1 MIQFFR
7 HLRKTLLMEN
17 KTSRYFK
24 YAIGEIIL
32 VVIGILIALQINNW
46 NENQKKAKIKQ
57 SYIQNLI
64 TDITK
69 DTIQLNNRLKLN
81 YEYLASID
89 SSFVKFNDST
99 LKLSALFNY
108 IKSNRFSGL
117 RVVNNYNNNTF
128 NILISSGN
136 IDLFSN
142 TFTDE
147 LMELSRL
154 QDTEIAVSEGNSE
167 IYFNLLNNFRSLYF
181 DSYAISNQKLIDS
194 LWKNK
199 DQRHVATMY
208 INLKSQQGHAVRRY
222 IELTEAVLK
231 KSETVLYQLTTKNDL

>member
-99 LKLSALFNY
+99 LELSALFNY

-181 DSYAISNQKLIDS
+181 DSYAISNLKLIDS

-231 KSETVLYQLTTKNDL
+231 KSETVLYQLRIKNDL